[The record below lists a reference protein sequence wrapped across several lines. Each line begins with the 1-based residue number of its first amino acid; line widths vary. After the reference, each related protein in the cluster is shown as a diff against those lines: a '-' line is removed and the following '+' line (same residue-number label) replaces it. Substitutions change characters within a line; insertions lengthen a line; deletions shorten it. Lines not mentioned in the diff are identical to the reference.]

1 MPQFE
6 AYHGKT
12 GQHHQN
18 RFNAL
23 APNGWHMISLSV
35 HGDPADAQYS
45 AVWVKEPSSS
55 FVAMH
60 GMPIGQYQAW
70 FNTQTGKGFKPVLVS
85 ATGGGGNAVVAAVFE
100 KGVKGGVAAKHGLTS
115 GSDQDQAT
123 MEFWC
128 KKMRSDGFVLRSG
141 SIYGSSSQRLYIAVW
156 HELNDTH
163 WNYRVAETSA
173 NYQTWFNA
181 FQEVPL
187 RPRFVTI
194 SDHQVYFSAF
204 SDDPIGEWSA
214 RHNMTADAYQSEF
227 DAHKKKGMYPIC
239 VQGGGR
245 GSGTR
250 YAAIFAKQHTST
262 PRVWTVRGSGLT
274 KYDSMV
280 KEFMQANG
288 VRAGQLAI
296 AKNGAFKARRA
307 YTWADAGYRIT
318 EISHLMRVA
327 SLSKMFTCAC
337 IQSLYDA
344 KTLKEGDKIFAKLGI
359 TKKALT
365 SQTVDSRIKDIT
377 VEHCVDHEGG
387 WDSGTAGD
395 WIFKMRK
402 IAIDLGLAGP
412 VSKQDILRYC
422 YGEPLQFKPG
432 AKSQYS
438 NLGYTALTRLVEV
451 VTGKTYENYLK
462 NTILAPDGIT
472 GVRLGRTRRSEL
484 FSNEVTY
491 DDPNVWW
498 SAEEPNKEKLAAYC
512 YGGEGWITEGMDGS
526 GGLCATAEALVQFIR
541 LHAVWGR
548 GGRMAGSARTGGMA
562 GVSSRAESRGDGVDF
577 AFIFNTRQLV
587 NLPVDD
593 FAAKLTGLLN
603 SSPL

>member
-1 MPQFE
+1 MAQFE

-23 APNGWHMISLSV
+23 ATNGWHMISLSV
-35 HGDPADAQYS
+35 HGDPQDARYS
-45 AVWVKEPSSS
+45 AVWIKEPSSS
-55 FVAMH
+55 AVAVH
-60 GMPIGQYQAW
+60 GLPIGQYQDW
-70 FNTQTGKGFKPVLVS
+70 YNTQTGKGFKPVLVS
-85 ATGGGGNAVVAAVFE
+85 ATGGGGDAVVAAVFE
-100 KGVKGGVAAKHGLTS
+100 KGVKVGTVAKHGLTS
-115 GSDQDQAT
+115 GSDQDQST
-123 MEFWC
+123 IEFWC
-128 KKMRSDGFVLRSG
+128 KKMRNDGLVLRSG

-156 HELNDTH
+156 HELDDTH

-187 RPRFVTI
+187 RPRFVTL

-204 SDDPIGEWSA
+204 SDDAIGEWSA
-214 RHNMTADAYQSEF
+214 RHNMTADGYQSEF
-227 DAHKKKGMYPIC
+227 NDHKKKGMYPIC

-245 GSGTR
+245 GDGTR
-250 YAAIFAKQHTST
+250 YAAIFAKQHTSS
-262 PRVWTVRGSGLT
+262 PRVWTVRGSGLA
-274 KYDSMV
+274 KFDSTI

-288 VRAGQLAI
+288 VRSGQLAI

-337 IQSLYDA
+337 IQRLYDA
-344 KTLKEGDKIFAKLGI
+344 TTIKESDKIFAKLGI
-359 TKKALT
+359 TAKALS
-365 SQTVDSRIKDIT
+365 SQTVDTRVKDIT

-387 WDSGTAGD
+387 WDSGVAGD

-402 IAIDLGLAGP
+402 IAVDLGLSGP

-451 VTGKTYENYLK
+451 VTGQTYENYLK

-472 GVRLGRTRRSEL
+472 GVRLGRTRRNEL

-491 DDPNVWW
+491 DDANVWW

-587 NLPVDD
+587 NITVDD
-593 FAAKLTGLLN
+593 FAAKLTGILN
-603 SSPL
+603 SNPL